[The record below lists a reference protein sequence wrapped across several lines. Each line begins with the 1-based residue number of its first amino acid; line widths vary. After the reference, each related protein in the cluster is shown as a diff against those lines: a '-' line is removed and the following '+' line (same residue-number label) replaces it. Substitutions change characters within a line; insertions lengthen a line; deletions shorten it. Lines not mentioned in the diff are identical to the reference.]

1 MNQELNVSIE
11 LSTVAA
17 AAIEHSVST
26 PASPMVLDQAL
37 LAQVGGGVSTSGP
50 HGGW

>member
-11 LSTVAA
+11 LSTVAVVA
-17 AAIEHSVST
+17 VGHTVAT
-26 PASPMVLDQAL
+26 PVSPMVLDQAL